1 MKKWFL
7 LSVLMLVM
15 ALCIVA
21 CTNGQ
26 GNDPVTTD
34 DGKATEEPEATIT
47 ESPTQE
53 ESQADVST
61 ESPSTE
67 EATEPHETE
76 SETDRNDPTLE
87 SEYPMWNEKKG
98 IVVHLSFDQLWEG
111 TGTSGTDLFTP
122 GQSAS
127 WNGTADLSF
136 STEKGVTF
144 WGWVAVKGEFG
155 VFGYRIDDGDPVF
168 NEEWTFVDEG
178 LTQHYQGAGGD
189 TGNRMR
195 IAIDLSNLAGSHTV
209 DVLYKN
215 GQGEIVALY
224 KFTAILADMEDVTL
238 PTVEPTVEATLPDAY
253 GKDTADVTYAGD
265 DDSMLYT
272 FENKNAADF
281 EAACKYYTDN
291 GYTVYRATE
300 KVDNRFTTFTKGTAM
315 AHVYWFK
322 ELSELN
328 IVISDTAAYYLPPVN
343 PAVTDGDV
351 ECTIVQLEDSTHVNG
366 MSYVIQL
373 KDGSYI
379 VYDGSYSSQARLL
392 LQYLKDNHKGEGK
405 PLIRAWVMT
414 HSHNDHYPAFSQI
427 ARRWADQI
435 QVEYVLVNPLNE
447 EEFELDEEELYLST
461 TFREDVARF
470 SGTKLVYV
478 HTGMEFVFCNLTME
492 VLWTPDDL
500 YKNITNRTLANRDI
514 NFNNTSIVTRLY
526 DTDYNTLFTADI
538 GKRGTDMMV
547 TVYGDYLKSDA
558 CQVAH
563 HGVEDVPFS
572 FYDIVRAP
580 LLFYPCDYDLYDN
593 NTRHL
598 TVRLKIEQTDYT
610 KEILI
615 QGLGRYIRAW
625 GTTYA
630 ADASLSIPDY
640 TPSTNRPALLEKVG
654 TLTSDKTTYMVGEP
668 IIITASSTEKEVAN
682 GVFVGIQT
690 MDRWLNTGLGSD
702 KYWYLKDIGNGMA
715 YDIIANVYPNGLPA
729 GEYILRLVADDSYF
743 RNDELCMAEIIITII
758 DPNAPDKPETEEP
771 DTPDTPHT
779 PSLKSDKTTY
789 TVGEPIIITAWAT
802 EEQVNDLVFVGI
814 QTMDVWVNDVI
825 GANRYW
831 YLRDIGNGTPYDIIA
846 HVYPQGL
853 PAGEYIIRMVAEDS
867 YFRNDELCLGQI
879 IITIV
884 DAEAPDEPETEE
896 PDTPDTS
903 ITPTLKSD
911 KTTYTVGEPIII
923 TAWATEEQVDNL
935 VFVGIQKLTT
945 YNEGFGGDKYW
956 YLNQIGN
963 GTAYDIIANV
973 YPNGLPAGE
982 YIVRMITDDSHFH
995 DDARCLGEFIIT
1007 IVEAEQPDE
1016 PDDSIIP
1023 SLKSDKTTYTVGEPI
1038 IITAWATEEQ
1048 VENLVFVGI
1057 QTMDKWLNS
1066 GVGADEYWYL
1076 KDIGN
1081 GTSYDIIANEYPNGL
1096 PAGEYIIRMVTDD
1109 SYFRDDELC
1118 IGQTIITVVVAE

>member
-1 MKKWFL
+1 M
-7 LSVLMLVM
+7 
-15 ALCIVA
+15 
-21 CTNGQ
+21 
-26 GNDPVTTD
+26 
-34 DGKATEEPEATIT
+34 
-47 ESPTQE
+47 
-53 ESQADVST
+53 
-61 ESPSTE
+61 
-67 EATEPHETE
+67 
-76 SETDRNDPTLE
+76 
-87 SEYPMWNEKKG
+87 
-98 IVVHLSFDQLWEG
+98 
-111 TGTSGTDLFTP
+111 
-122 GQSAS
+122 
-127 WNGTADLSF
+127 
-136 STEKGVTF
+136 TF

-195 IAIDLSNLAGSHTV
+195 IAIDLSNLVGSHTV

-265 DDSMLYT
+265 DNSMLYT

-526 DTDYNTLFTADI
+526 DADYNTLFTADI

-640 TPSTNRPALLEKVG
+640 TPSTNRSALLEKVG

-729 GEYILRLVADDSYF
+729 GEYILRLVADDSFF

-758 DPNAPDKPETEEP
+758 DPNAPDK
-771 DTPDTPHT
+771 
-779 PSLKSDKTTY
+779 
-789 TVGEPIIITAWAT
+789 
-802 EEQVNDLVFVGI
+802 
-814 QTMDVWVNDVI
+814 
-825 GANRYW
+825 
-831 YLRDIGNGTPYDIIA
+831 
-846 HVYPQGL
+846 
-853 PAGEYIIRMVAEDS
+853 
-867 YFRNDELCLGQI
+867 
-879 IITIV
+879 
-884 DAEAPDEPETEE
+884 PETEE

-1007 IVEAEQPDE
+1007 IVEAEQPDG
-1016 PDDSIIP
+1016 PDDSTIP

-1038 IITAWATEEQ
+1038 IITARATEEQ

>member
-47 ESPTQE
+47 ESPTEE

-76 SETDRNDPTLE
+76 SKTDRNDPTLE

-195 IAIDLSNLAGSHTV
+195 IAIDLSNLVGSHTV

-215 GQGEIVALY
+215 GQGEIVSLY

-265 DDSMLYT
+265 DNSMLYT

-526 DTDYNTLFTADI
+526 DADYNALFTADI

-640 TPSTNRPALLEKVG
+640 TPSTNRSALLEKVG

-729 GEYILRLVADDSYF
+729 GEYILRLVADDSFF

-771 DTPDTPHT
+771 DTPDTSIT
-779 PSLKSDKTTY
+779 PTLKSDKTTY

-802 EEQVNDLVFVGI
+802 EEQVDNLVFVGI
-814 QTMDVWVNDVI
+814 QKLTTYNEGFGGDK
-825 GANRYW
+825 YW
-831 YLRDIGNGTPYDIIA
+831 YLNQIGNGTAYDIIA
-846 HVYPQGL
+846 NVYPNGL
-853 PAGEYIIRMVAEDS
+853 PAGEYIVRMITDDS
-867 YFRNDELCLGQI
+867 HFHDDARCLGEF

-884 DAEAPDEPETEE
+884 EAEQPDEP
-896 PDTPDTS
+896 DDS
-903 ITPTLKSD
+903 IIPSLKSD

-1109 SYFRDDELC
+1109 SSFRDDELC
-1118 IGQTIITVVVAE
+1118 IGQTIITVVAAE

>member
-47 ESPTQE
+47 ESPTEE

>member
-47 ESPTQE
+47 ESPTEE

-76 SETDRNDPTLE
+76 SKTDRNDPTLE

-136 STEKGVTF
+136 STEKDVTF

-195 IAIDLSNLAGSHTV
+195 IAIDLSNLVGSHTV

-215 GQGEIVALY
+215 GQGEIVSLY

-265 DDSMLYT
+265 DNSMLYT

-526 DTDYNTLFTADI
+526 DADYNALFTADI

-640 TPSTNRPALLEKVG
+640 TPSTNRSALLEKVG

-729 GEYILRLVADDSYF
+729 GEYILRLVADDSFF

-758 DPNAPDKPETEEP
+758 DPNAPDK
-771 DTPDTPHT
+771 
-779 PSLKSDKTTY
+779 
-789 TVGEPIIITAWAT
+789 
-802 EEQVNDLVFVGI
+802 
-814 QTMDVWVNDVI
+814 
-825 GANRYW
+825 
-831 YLRDIGNGTPYDIIA
+831 
-846 HVYPQGL
+846 
-853 PAGEYIIRMVAEDS
+853 
-867 YFRNDELCLGQI
+867 
-879 IITIV
+879 
-884 DAEAPDEPETEE
+884 PETEE

-945 YNEGFGGDKYW
+945 YNEGFGSDKYW

-1048 VENLVFVGI
+1048 VDNLVFVGIQKLTTYNEGFGSDKYWYLNQIGNGTAYDIIANVYPNGLPAGEYIVRMITDDSHFHDDARCLGEFIITIVEAEQPDEPDDSIIPSLKSDKTTYTVGEPIIITARATEEQVENLVFVGI

-1109 SYFRDDELC
+1109 SSFRDDELC
-1118 IGQTIITVVVAE
+1118 IGQTIITVVAAE